1 MSRVAAN
8 PMPRTSGSFTV
19 YCSSY
24 SSDGSKPF
32 FKQMCVGSGVPGNGV
47 CSHVANAQSV
57 LAMLTTPPLTPTG
70 LSDTA
75 EINLAFVVSSV
86 AAGYGD
92 GVPRGIINAAV

>member
-24 SSDGSKPF
+24 SSAGLKPF
-32 FKQMCVGSGVPGNGV
+32 FTQMRAGSGVPGNGV
-47 CSHVANAQSV
+47 LSQLANAQSV
-57 LAMLTTPPLTPTG
+57 LAMLTTPFLTPAA

-75 EINLAFVVSSV
+75 EISVAFVVSRV

-92 GVPRGIINAAV
+92 GVARGIVSAA